1 MITFAPPDND
11 PSMAAPAALTAEDEA
26 PPPQV
31 ELSPDGEEPEETQAL
46 DDALAP
52 DDVQRLL
59 DQKVRVST
67 TSAEELAKI
76 GMVYVEPPSYDE
88 AMRVLREFNL
98 VHLVGPDHAGKF
110 AMAHAL
116 ARQCAPDAGLRIRTL
131 RCSEDASILDL
142 LEDPNCPRQSIFIM
156 RDAFSSPGLIRRD
169 FHGNLGALQEILY
182 SNSQFLILTTDGE
195 ATAANRI
202 GDGRQTVAVVAPPDS
217 MYPELLDK
225 HFNWYS
231 TPDSWRKPAAGVA
244 RGAFRHPYHFDL
256 FAARLQRLEARPT
269 PPQLEVIARDIKD
282 NALSVRVWFGGLD
295 SNQRYFAMLACL
307 CPALTLDELWK
318 LYEKLVEFLK
328 GQGIRLDPPLNY
340 GREDLLE
347 SIQAHQTDAGTVEF
361 NSPIFAQGALAQ
373 AQNNYREQFRLVLP
387 KFVNEIE
394 TTITS
399 KKPSARDLR
408 LALTTAIGLLG
419 QADLRWVRPHL
430 LHLAQHQE
438 LDARLAAAAA
448 LRRICGQEEQSQP
461 VANLLAGW
469 ARDNRPRV
477 RWTAAATYS
486 KLHLF
491 LGERSLEA
499 LGNMAADAHEDVRR
513 EVAYSLESIF
523 RRAPDDV
530 IAALNSVQVS
540 TDVNTGRTVRAA
552 VGRIAKNPKVQASY
566 FYDPARQQAF
576 WPLADQV
583 IRRGSAE
590 QAGSVLSLVRSWLA
604 NGRDSSQSETREEAL
619 LATAGELGQQRHKML
634 KDTFNQ
640 WLANASGMS
649 PLYLSVSRL
658 TQAMEHI
665 YPLLIID
672 EADLPPM
679 APEDTDLLVL
689 NLDDLPTVFA
699 PATSDPGGIE
709 WLPDEE

>member
-1 MITFAPPDND
+1 M
-11 PSMAAPAALTAEDEA
+11 
-26 PPPQV
+26 
-31 ELSPDGEEPEETQAL
+31 
-46 DDALAP
+46 
-52 DDVQRLL
+52 
-59 DQKVRVST
+59 K
-67 TSAEELAKI
+67 
-76 GMVYVEPPSYDE
+76 
-88 AMRVLREFNL
+88 
-98 VHLVGPDHAGKF
+98 
-110 AMAHAL
+110 
-116 ARQCAPDAGLRIRTL
+116 
-131 RCSEDASILDL
+131 
-142 LEDPNCPRQSIFIM
+142 PR
-156 RDAFSSPGLIRRD
+156 
-169 FHGNLGALQEILY
+169 
-182 SNSQFLILTTDGE
+182 NS
-195 ATAANRI
+195 
-202 GDGRQTVAVVAPPDS
+202 
-217 MYPELLDK
+217 
-225 HFNWYS
+225 
-231 TPDSWRKPAAGVA
+231 
-244 RGAFRHPYHFDL
+244 
-256 FAARLQRLEARPT
+256 
-269 PPQLEVIARDIKD
+269 
-282 NALSVRVWFGGLD
+282 
-295 SNQRYFAMLACL
+295 
-307 CPALTLDELWK
+307 
-318 LYEKLVEFLK
+318 
-328 GQGIRLDPPLNY
+328 
-340 GREDLLE
+340 
-347 SIQAHQTDAGTVEF
+347 
-361 NSPIFAQGALAQ
+361 
-373 AQNNYREQFRLVLP
+373 
-387 KFVNEIE
+387 
-394 TTITS
+394 
-399 KKPSARDLR
+399 
-408 LALTTAIGLLG
+408 
-419 QADLRWVRPHL
+419 
-430 LHLAQHQE
+430 
-438 LDARLAAAAA
+438 
-448 LRRICGQEEQSQP
+448 
-461 VANLLAGW
+461 
-469 ARDNRPRV
+469 
-477 RWTAAATYS
+477 TYS

-649 PLYLSVSRL
+649 PLYLSASRL